1 MGRVRPDVNR
11 YLKWAYIEAANTI
24 VLFHKRWTGRHV
36 VALYVRLREK
46 RGYAK
51 AIVAVARHLAD
62 ATYWVLKKG
71 EPYRERQLK
80 RPVSS
85 TRK

>member
-24 VLFHKRWTGRHV
+24 VLFHKRWTGRHA
-36 VALYVRLREK
+36 VALNVRLREK
-46 RGYAK
+46 RGRAK
-51 AIVAVARHLAD
+51 AVVAVARYLAE
-62 ATYWVLKKG
+62 ATYGVLKKG

-80 RPVSS
+80 RPVLS
-85 TRK
+85 TRE